1 MEILKT
7 WSPIETYTA
16 LYIRAVR
23 TRGYNKSLYSFVGI
37 FKESATIKLYAN
49 RIIQGFMKTGLIVRK
64 DRQTY
69 EWNRSGKYILMDG
82 IHAFVQ
88 DCLYTGFN
96 ASKMEYIY
104 TNKQMQYETRTI
116 CKWKV

>member
-1 MEILKT
+1 MEILRT

-49 RIIQGFMKTGLIVRK
+49 KIMQGFMKTGLIVRK
-64 DRQTY
+64 NRQTY

-88 DCLYTGFN
+88 DCLHTGFN

-104 TNKQMQYETRTI
+104 TNKQIQYETRTI
-116 CKWKV
+116 CK